1 MALHTGIK
9 FKTSTP
15 IAKFED
21 WLDQNCS
28 GEWDVEIE
36 AISTELHKKAV
47 AVYFETDEDRDA
59 FKAAYSSI
67 K

>member
-15 IAKFED
+15 ISKFED

-36 AISTELHKKAV
+36 AISTELHQKAV

-59 FKAAYSSI
+59 FKAAYNSI